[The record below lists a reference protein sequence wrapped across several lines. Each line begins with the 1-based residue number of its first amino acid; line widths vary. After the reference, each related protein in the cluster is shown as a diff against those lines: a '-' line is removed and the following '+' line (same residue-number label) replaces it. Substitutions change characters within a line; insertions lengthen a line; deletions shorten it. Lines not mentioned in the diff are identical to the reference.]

1 MSETKTT
8 EFKQSLGLLDAT
20 MLVAGG
26 MIGSGI
32 FIVSAEM
39 SRNLGSSGWL
49 LFTWLLTGVVTVAA
63 ALSYGELAG
72 MMPKAGGQYIYIRE
86 AFGPLLSFV
95 YGWTVFM
102 VIQTG
107 TIAAVAVAFTK
118 YSAVFFPILN
128 PENVLFSIGGIV
140 DVSVGTLCAIL
151 AIILLTYINTRGVQ
165 SGKWIQTVLTLAK
178 LASLFGL
185 IVVGIGF
192 GMGKDILSNN
202 LTNMWDSAKLLPE
215 GGSIPISGMAL
226 MMAIGVSMIGS
237 LFSSDAWNNVT
248 FIAPELKNPRR
259 NIPLSLFWGTFIVT
273 GLYLLANVA
282 YLSVLPFNEIQ
293 TAEYDRVATAAMSKI
308 FGGTSVF
315 IMAALIMISTFG
327 CKNGLILSGARL
339 YYAMAKDGLFVKQAA
354 ELNNNGVPAK
364 SLWVQCLWACLL
376 CLSGSYNQLLNYCTF
391 GSLLFYM
398 VTIAGI
404 FVLRK
409 KMPDAERP
417 YKAIGYPIV
426 PILYIAVTLGICMTL
441 LINENTRFDT
451 GMGLLIA
458 ATGIPVYLF
467 TTRKKS

>member
-1 MSETKTT
+1 
-8 EFKQSLGLLDAT
+8 
-20 MLVAGG
+20 
-26 MIGSGI
+26 
-32 FIVSAEM
+32 
-39 SRNLGSSGWL
+39 
-49 LFTWLLTGVVTVAA
+49 
-63 ALSYGELAG
+63 
-72 MMPKAGGQYIYIRE
+72 
-86 AFGPLLSFV
+86 
-95 YGWTVFM
+95 
-102 VIQTG
+102 
-107 TIAAVAVAFTK
+107 
-118 YSAVFFPILN
+118 
-128 PENVLFSIGGIV
+128 
-140 DVSVGTLCAIL
+140 
-151 AIILLTYINTRGVQ
+151 
-165 SGKWIQTVLTLAK
+165 
-178 LASLFGL
+178 
-185 IVVGIGF
+185 
-192 GMGKDILSNN
+192 
-202 LTNMWDSAKLLPE
+202 
-215 GGSIPISGMAL
+215 
-226 MMAIGVSMIGS
+226 
-237 LFSSDAWNNVT
+237 
-248 FIAPELKNPRR
+248 
-259 NIPLSLFWGTFIVT
+259 
-273 GLYLLANVA
+273 
-282 YLSVLPFNEIQ
+282 
-293 TAEYDRVATAAMSKI
+293 MSKI

-417 YKAIGYPIV
+417 YKAIGYPVV